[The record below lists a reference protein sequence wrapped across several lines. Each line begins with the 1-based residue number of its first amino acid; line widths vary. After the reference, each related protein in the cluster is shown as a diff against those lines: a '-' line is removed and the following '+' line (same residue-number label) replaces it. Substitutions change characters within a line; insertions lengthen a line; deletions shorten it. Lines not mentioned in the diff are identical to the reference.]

1 MPQDGYDT
9 DLNHRERATLQ
20 AVAQGDAEIA
30 TGCGTNLFVDGLA
43 CADQAT
49 AHRLVQAGLIGPA
62 YAGEPGQRVPAVLT
76 EAGERALENTPAL
89 AGR

>member
-1 MPQDGYDT
+1 MPQDGNDT
-9 DLNHRERATLQ
+9 DLNHRERATLH
-20 AVAQGDAEIA
+20 AVAQGIAEIT

-49 AHRLVQAGLIGPA
+49 AHRLVRQGLIAPA
-62 YAGEPGQRVPAVLT
+62 RHGEPGQRVPATLT
-76 EAGERALENTPAL
+76 DAGKRALGNTPAL